1 MAIQRES
8 DFKLYRRGRRLQY
21 ATIAWNMM
29 EVFVTIGL
37 GLAAGSLALIA
48 FGLDSLVEVFAS
60 GTVLWYIAD
69 HDAGGRSRRAL
80 KLVAAAFALL
90 AVVPH
95 CCEYL
100 QPLCRRN
107 GCLISAR
114 DHVPRNHSRRDVRTR
129 SAQAEHGSRFG
140 KRAARSGG
148 LDDLPRWLPG
158 NRHSRR
164 GHAQRAGGSLVG
176 RSCRCRSRRDLLRP
190 RGHRQ
195 LARSTCGTAPAEP
208 SVTHNDRSRIPSG
221 RPRST
226 RTARPNTS
234 ATWLD

>member
-1 MAIQRES
+1 MVAIQRES

-90 AVVPH
+90 AAYLTVASIYSLSAGETAASSPLGIMYLAITAVVMFVLARLKRSTARAL
-95 CCEYL
+95 ESA
-100 QPLCRRN
+100 PLEAEASMTFLD
-107 GCLISAR
+107 GCLATGILVALMLNALAGLWWADPAAAALVAIFCAR
-114 DHVPRNHSRRDVRTR
+114 EAIDNWREALAAPRQQN
-129 SAQAEHGSRFG
+129 
-140 KRAARSGG
+140 
-148 LDDLPRWLPG
+148 
-158 NRHSRR
+158 
-164 GHAQRAGGSLVG
+164 
-176 RSCRCRSRRDLLRP
+176 
-190 RGHRQ
+190 
-195 LARSTCGTAPAEP
+195 PA
-208 SVTHNDRSRIPSG
+208 
-221 RPRST
+221 
-226 RTARPNTS
+226 
-234 ATWLD
+234 